1 MSNSWFVR
9 SLVTGFSILV
19 PLTVSAQNTPETRCV
34 HGDMQRRVAIVYE
47 TGVAVPCEVH
57 YFKDTEA
64 PEEHQVLWNAQ
75 NESGYCESKAQAFVE
90 KLEGW
95 GWTCATISPAEAAN
109 EGEDLIPATE
119 PEANG

>member
-34 HGDMQRRVAIVYE
+34 CGDMQRRVAIVYE

-64 PEEHQVLWNAQ
+64 PGEHQVLWNAQ
-75 NESGYCESKAQAFVE
+75 NESGYC
-90 KLEGW
+90 
-95 GWTCATISPAEAAN
+95 
-109 EGEDLIPATE
+109 
-119 PEANG
+119 